1 MVRMRML
8 GGFGSK
14 MGKGKLDVRYH
25 IAAPNKNNSM
35 PHGNITRAI
44 RENARGFFYFRH
56 LIPTL
61 TQYSSQKKVP

>member
-1 MVRMRML
+1 ML

-44 RENARGFFYFRH
+44 RENARGFFLF
-56 LIPTL
+56 
-61 TQYSSQKKVP
+61 